1 MKTTI
6 AALVLCSAWLTT
18 QGCDQREE
26 PTAAHASRSAPSQRV
41 SATGKIEGVME
52 ADVASKLSGRIARY
66 LHAEGDE
73 VEAGAPVV
81 QLEARDLEARVREAA
96 ARARLARLA
105 LDRVRKL
112 SAEHVVSRSELDQV
126 SSEHAAAAATLDE
139 VGAEF
144 EYATIRAPFR
154 GTVVRKFKEVGE
166 AVSITIGPDPLF
178 RLADL
183 SRLKVTAEVP
193 ENEIAGLRVGQR
205 ADVSTDAYPGERFP
219 ATVARV
225 GLAAGR
231 KRLRSDDPR
240 ERLDEKVI
248 EVELHLPGDARLR
261 SGMTVDVAIDVADP
275 PDLGRSP

>member
-1 MKTTI
+1 MRTTI
-6 AALVLCSAWLTT
+6 AALVLCSAWLAA
-18 QGCDQREE
+18 QGCGQPEDV
-26 PTAAHASRSAPSQRV
+26 AAHASRPALVQRV
-41 SATGKIEGVME
+41 SATGKVEGFME
-52 ADVASKLSGRIARY
+52 ADIAPKLSGRIASY

-81 QLEARDLEARVREAA
+81 ELEARDLGARVREAA
-96 ARARLARLA
+96 ARARVARLELDRIQTLRA
-105 LDRVRKL
+105 ERVVSASELDRV
-112 SAEHVVSRSELDQV
+112 
-126 SSEHAAAAATLDE
+126 SSEYAAAAATLDAAT
-139 VGAEF
+139 AEL

-154 GTVVRKFKEVGE
+154 GTIIRKFKEVGE

-193 ENEIAGLRVGQR
+193 ENEIARIRPGQR
-205 ADVSTDAYPGERFP
+205 AEVTTDAYPGERFS
-219 ATVARV
+219 ATVERV

-248 EVELHLPGDARLR
+248 QVELHLPGDARLR
-261 SGMTVDVAIDVADP
+261 SGMTVDVGIDVAD
-275 PDLGRSP
+275 SPQP